1 LYFIKRLP
9 LDRLIENL
17 QKYFQVSPPFD
28 RYKTQKNNTQ
38 EGEIMGITVNT
49 NTQSLFA
56 QRALRQNTGMMKK
69 SLEKLST
76 GSRIN
81 RAGDDAAGLSVTQ
94 KATTLINGM
103 DQAQR
108 NIGDGLAMIST
119 IDGALGVVQD
129 NLQRIRELTVQ
140 GLNGTNGND
149 EKDAIQREINERVT
163 AINDMGKNATF
174 NGVALLQNT
183 ADITL
188 QNGASDGNTLV
199 LKTKSGVAANTGFWV
214 DFASTSSGSM
224 GEGAIALSTFTIGS
238 SNVKTLSGATS
249 ATATTNALSRLDTM
263 INNISRMRS
272 QGGAYENALGSS
284 MDYLDRYSEN
294 LQGARSR
301 VQDVDVAAESAQT
314 TRGQILQQ
322 SAAAML
328 SQANATPQ
336 IALNL
341 LP

>member
-1 LYFIKRLP
+1 
-9 LDRLIENL
+9 
-17 QKYFQVSPPFD
+17 
-28 RYKTQKNNTQ
+28 
-38 EGEIMGITVNT
+38 MGITVNT

-56 QRALRQNTGMMKK
+56 QRALRKNTDMVQK
-69 SLEKLST
+69 SIEKLST

-81 RAGDDAAGLSVTQ
+81 RAGDDAAGLSIAE
-94 KATTLINGM
+94 KMTTLIRGM

-108 NIGDGLAMIST
+108 NIGDGVAMIAT

-140 GLNGTNGND
+140 ALNGTNGND

-163 AINDMGKNATF
+163 AINDMGANATF
-174 NGVALLQNT
+174 NGVSLLRST

-199 LKTKSGVAANTGFWV
+199 LQTQAAVSANRGFFV
-214 DFASTSSGSM
+214 DFTSTSSGSL

-249 ATATTNALSRLDTM
+249 ISATSTALGRLDTM
-263 INNISRMRS
+263 IRNVSRMRS
-272 QGGAYENALGSS
+272 QGGAYENSLSSS
-284 MDYLDRYSEN
+284 MDYLDRYSES
-294 LQGARSR
+294 LQSARSR
-301 VQDVDVAAESAQT
+301 VRDVDVAAESAQT
-314 TRGQILQQ
+314 TKAQILQQ

-328 SQANATPQ
+328 GQANSTPQ
-336 IALNL
+336 LALNL

>member
-1 LYFIKRLP
+1 
-9 LDRLIENL
+9 
-17 QKYFQVSPPFD
+17 
-28 RYKTQKNNTQ
+28 
-38 EGEIMGITVNT
+38 MGIVVNT

-56 QRALRQNTGMMKK
+56 QRALRENTGMVQK
-69 SLEKLST
+69 SIEKLST

-81 RAGDDAAGLSVTQ
+81 RAGDDAAGLSISQ
-94 KATTLINGM
+94 KMTTLIRGM

-108 NIGDGLAMIST
+108 NIGDGVAMIST
-119 IDGALGVVQD
+119 IDGALGTVQD

-149 EKDAIQREINERVT
+149 EKDAIQREINERII
-163 AINDMGKNATF
+163 AINDMGANATF
-174 NGVALLQNT
+174 NGVSLLRST

-188 QNGASDGNTLV
+188 QSGPSDGNTLT
-199 LKTKSGVAANTGFWV
+199 LQTQAGVSANRGFHI
-214 DFASTSSGSM
+214 DHNSTSSGSL

-238 SNVKTLSGATS
+238 INVKSVSGTTS
-249 ATATTNALSRLDTM
+249 ATATTNSLSRLDAM
-263 INNISRMRS
+263 IRNVSRMRS
-272 QGGAYENALGSS
+272 QGGAYENSLGSS
-284 MDYLDRYSEN
+284 MDYLDKYSES

-314 TRGQILQQ
+314 SKAQILQQ

-328 SQANATPQ
+328 GQANATPQ
-336 IALNL
+336 LALNL

>member
-1 LYFIKRLP
+1 
-9 LDRLIENL
+9 
-17 QKYFQVSPPFD
+17 
-28 RYKTQKNNTQ
+28 
-38 EGEIMGITVNT
+38 MGITVNT

-56 QRALRQNTGMMKK
+56 QRTLRKNTAMMKE

-81 RAGDDAAGLSVTQ
+81 RAGDDAAGLSISQ
-94 KATTLINGM
+94 KSTTLINGM

-140 GLNGTNGND
+140 AANGTNGND

-163 AINDMGKNATF
+163 AINDMGANATF
-174 NGVALLQNT
+174 NGVSLLRST
-183 ADITL
+183 TDITL
-188 QNGASDGNTLV
+188 QNGANDGNTLV
-199 LKTKSGVAANTGFWV
+199 LQTASGTVANRGFFIDFSSTG
-214 DFASTSSGSM
+214 SGSL
-224 GEGAIALSTFTIGS
+224 GEGAIALSTFTVGS
-238 SNVKTLSGATS
+238 TSVKTLSGTTS
-249 ATATTNALSRLDTM
+249 ATATSTALSKLDAM
-263 INNISRMRS
+263 IKNVSRMRS
-272 QGGAYENALGSS
+272 QSGAYENALSSS
-284 MDYLDRYSEN
+284 MEYLDKYSES

-301 VQDVDVAAESAQT
+301 VQDVDVASESAEF

-322 SAAAML
+322 TAAAML
-328 SQANATPQ
+328 GQANASPQ
-336 IALNL
+336 LALNL